1 MSDSEVDA
9 DAIPADPLWEPATL
23 PCVLREDHQ
32 RKADG
37 SDKGKCQLCDM
48 EDDKV
53 PGASAGI
60 RQVYRTARTH
70 RRSMKEK
77 MRFQLMA
84 NQANRV
90 IRKSNEHPRSAKLG
104 WKELSVRDVR
114 RHFKN
119 DHVLDPL
126 TSIYDEIDYVRATLN
141 QMRHGDLWKRDAGD
155 ATAVMV
161 PDVAN
166 HGLYVKLSQHLTSL
180 NKEAMRLESLS
191 PEGDKSGGGGAELT
205 GTATFRIGGYGM
217 P

>member
-1 MSDSEVDA
+1 
-9 DAIPADPLWEPATL
+9 
-23 PCVLREDHQ
+23 
-32 RKADG
+32 
-37 SDKGKCQLCDM
+37 
-48 EDDKV
+48 
-53 PGASAGI
+53 
-60 RQVYRTARTH
+60 
-70 RRSMKEK
+70 MKEK

-90 IRKSNEHPRSAKLG
+90 IRKSNEHPKSAKLG
-104 WKELSVRDVR
+104 WRELSARDVR

-126 TSIYDEIDYVRATLN
+126 TSVYDEIDYVRATLN
-141 QMRHGDLWKRDAGD
+141 QMRHGNLWKRDAGD

-166 HGLYVKLSQHLTSL
+166 HGLYVKLSQHLVSL

-191 PEGDKSGGGGAELT
+191 PEGNGGNNANAGGAELT
-205 GTATFRIGGYGM
+205 GTATFKIGGYNM